1 MEKSF
6 FKKIVIA
13 TDGSDNSKYAV
24 ETGIKIAGS
33 MGASVDAVH
42 VIHAAWETEVDSEL
56 RDEAEKIVGYVEE
69 KGNKENVS
77 VEGVILI
84 GNPAEMLIDYAQKKD
99 ADLIVM
105 GTKGMSGIKRF
116 MLGSVAENVVRHSKK
131 PVMVV
136 PKI

>member
-1 MEKSF
+1 MVKTP
-6 FKKIVIA
+6 FKKVVIA
-13 TDGSDNSKYAV
+13 TDGSDNSKNAV
-24 ETGIKIAGS
+24 DIGIKIAGS

-42 VIHAAWETEVDSEL
+42 VVRAAWETEVDSEL
-56 RDEAEKIVGYVEE
+56 RDEAKKIVGYVEE
-69 KGNKENVS
+69 KGNEENVS

-116 MLGSVAENVVRHSKK
+116 MLGSVAENVVRHSEK

-136 PKI
+136 P